1 MKGLEPFGSRFFAG
15 ERLLRR
21 EISAYERLQETI
33 SRSFGGLSSVQQ
45 ALEEQRRWDSIRKVL
60 DPLEELRRSL
70 GLNSGWRK
78 AVDELSRVPAQHFSP
93 DFVENQGIL
102 SVVKQLHESNSWS
115 ASLQHARDAFAA
127 AKIANPFLEAQRA
140 FHTVQKQWVLPQ
152 QLVEAVGALAA
163 LQEEIG
169 RLTLPVIDWNSAA
182 ALAQFLGPE
191 GLQEELAALGIGE
204 DGGFTPNIIEA
215 GDGGFLTPKQR
226 DLLTIL
232 SLVLALLI
240 PLYQEW
246 SSAQSQTQTD
256 QKQDSHTVM
265 LERQAKQLESLSVL
279 VEQALIKETARA
291 STRFVVLDRVA
302 VVRTRPQS
310 GSPIEGKLL
319 PREVVTIVSERG
331 KWIEV
336 RYYHWI
342 LKEYQTGWTLKKY
355 FTRVPSAYK
364 AEG

>member
-1 MKGLEPFGSRFFAG
+1 MKGFEPVGSRFLAG
-15 ERLLRR
+15 EHLLRR
-21 EISAYERLQETI
+21 EMSAYERMQETI
-33 SRSFGGLSSVQQ
+33 SRSFGGLSSVQH
-45 ALEEQRRWDSIRKVL
+45 ALEEQRRWDRIRKVL

-70 GLNSGWRK
+70 GLDSGWRK
-78 AVDELSRVPAQHFSP
+78 AVDELSSVSAQHFSRA
-93 DFVENQGIL
+93 FVENQGIL
-102 SVVKQLHESNSWS
+102 GIVNQLHQSTSWS
-115 ASLQHARDAFAA
+115 TSLQHARDTFAA
-127 AKIANPFLEAQRA
+127 TRIANPFIEAQRA
-140 FHTVQKQWVLPQ
+140 FHTVQRHWVLPH
-152 QLVEAVGALAA
+152 QLVESIGALAA

-204 DGGFTPNIIEA
+204 DGGFTRDVIET

-246 SSAQSQTQTD
+246 SSAQSQIQTD
-256 QKQDSHTVM
+256 QKLDSQTVM

-319 PREVVTIVSERG
+319 PREVVTMVSERG

-355 FTRVPSAYK
+355 FARVPSAYK